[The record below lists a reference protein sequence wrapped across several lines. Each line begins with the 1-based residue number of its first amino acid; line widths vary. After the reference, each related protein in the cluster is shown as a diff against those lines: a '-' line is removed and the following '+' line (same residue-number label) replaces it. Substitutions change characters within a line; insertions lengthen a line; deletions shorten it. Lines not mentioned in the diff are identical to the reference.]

1 MSDRKDKIKNIA
13 IIFLI
18 IMLILTFFSNTIM
31 NYSLVE
37 VSTQMIMDD
46 TITTKVRGSG
56 TVEASENYA
65 VTLAESRKIE
75 TINVKTDAEV
85 KTGDVL
91 FTLVD
96 AESEELVAKRKELKE
111 AERTYETAVLTA
123 GLTVAERNAIESG
136 KASSLSEKQNTLAQ
150 ARAEVEN
157 AQATVDALTKQAAQ
171 TTTVDTSS
179 EEAAVIQAQQ
189 DQIAAQAEVTK
200 KEEAV
205 TDANTAVDTAET
217 ALADKKSDMNKK
229 KSAYESLVK
238 EGKAEDS
245 SEVKEAKEAYEK
257 AKKAYENAKKTYEDA
272 KKDYDSACSDKV
284 KADQAM
290 VVYDQAITNAQTALS
305 NKLESAGTA
314 VSAELEQAQ
323 KALEAVTADLE
334 TVTTKLTTEIDL
346 VSQYETLTEL
356 REEVAEMEAE
366 SIDAEITSPINGTV
380 TEILYT
386 AGQTVNAEETV
397 MMIQPENKAYI
408 LKFEVTANQA
418 RKIKP
423 DDTATILNNWY
434 GNDISAKVLSI
445 RKDPENKESSIVTCE
460 LTGEVSA
467 GDNYTLS
474 IGEQS
479 SNYDLVV
486 PTSCIREDSNG
497 NFILIIESK
506 STPLGNRYYARRVD
520 VEIITS
526 DDTKSAIS
534 GALEGYEYVITTT
547 TKPVEENQQVR
558 LAD

>member
-217 ALADKKSDMNKK
+217 A
-229 KSAYESLVK
+229 
-238 EGKAEDS
+238 
-245 SEVKEAKEAYEK
+245 
-257 AKKAYENAKKTYEDA
+257 
-272 KKDYDSACSDKV
+272 
-284 KADQAM
+284 
-290 VVYDQAITNAQTALS
+290 
-305 NKLESAGTA
+305 
-314 VSAELEQAQ
+314 
-323 KALEAVTADLE
+323 
-334 TVTTKLTTEIDL
+334 
-346 VSQYETLTEL
+346 
-356 REEVAEMEAE
+356 
-366 SIDAEITSPINGTV
+366 
-380 TEILYT
+380 
-386 AGQTVNAEETV
+386 
-397 MMIQPENKAYI
+397 
-408 LKFEVTANQA
+408 
-418 RKIKP
+418 
-423 DDTATILNNWY
+423 
-434 GNDISAKVLSI
+434 
-445 RKDPENKESSIVTCE
+445 
-460 LTGEVSA
+460 
-467 GDNYTLS
+467 
-474 IGEQS
+474 
-479 SNYDLVV
+479 
-486 PTSCIREDSNG
+486 
-497 NFILIIESK
+497 
-506 STPLGNRYYARRVD
+506 
-520 VEIITS
+520 
-526 DDTKSAIS
+526 
-534 GALEGYEYVITTT
+534 
-547 TKPVEENQQVR
+547 
-558 LAD
+558 